1 MLFLVL
7 FAFCYQAY
15 ALSVKRWGGGGER
28 RTCYRQR
35 GLWLFCAPGVGVESL
50 LKAMFLSPW
59 FGNTG
64 LACIARMVEW
74 PHYLASCYFPGVLT
88 QTPG

>member
-7 FAFCYQAY
+7 FAFCYQAC
-15 ALSVKRWGGGGER
+15 ALSVKRWGRGDVPV
-28 RTCYRQR
+28 TDNL

-50 LKAMFLSPW
+50 WKAMFLSPW

-64 LACIARMVEW
+64 LAGIARMVEW
-74 PHYLASCYFPGVLT
+74 PHHLASCYSPGVLT